1 MQLVANELCH
11 LNCIISFRYYGPWLV
26 LCIVMVTFLMAISCV
41 IHYRVSLFLLP
52 TGFAN
57 HAYKYLIWCFVL
69 IIVEE
74 TKQRKCRV
82 CWTKYGCSKGTV
94 NTQLYAYLVHLY
106 TKYLNWQNLWR
117 DEIKPLMPYPWI
129 YIATFVFPVINRC
142 VNNYHISEDYVV
154 VWVKVHV

>member
-82 CWTKYGCSKGTV
+82 CWTKYGCSKGNCKYPTV
-94 NTQLYAYLVHLY
+94 C
-106 TKYLNWQNLWR
+106 
-117 DEIKPLMPYPWI
+117 IFS
-129 YIATFVFPVINRC
+129 TFVHQLSQLAEPLARRNQAADA
-142 VNNYHISEDYVV
+142 ISMDLHCHFCLPCHQQVCKQLPYL
-154 VWVKVHV
+154 